1 MIELYVKI
9 DAASNFKVD
18 VDARTSVALNKSLL
32 DITDIQKRNGDFTKT
47 FLLPATEK
55 NNTFFGHWHD
65 VGFQGTYNQYTVQRC
80 QLFDG
85 LNLLVDGNIKLV
97 GYNRNNKTYEVLVFG
112 ALNTVANIIGDQ
124 KMSTIGGN
132 WIHLHDQATIISSWS
147 LAVQGGRVLYPM
159 IDYGY
164 GYGYGTYNIGSSS
177 FPVLLEKLIP
187 GLRLYDLMDR
197 LFIANGIT
205 ITNFADF
212 ITAWD
217 MVYCQLLESPP
228 VGQIATKTFTA
239 DDYGI
244 SFLQIPAAWTV
255 MPFTIPAGDPDY
267 NNTLYEFTAV
277 YPGTYYFEIHIT
289 THGGSPAQVNQVRGW
304 KNNAVQVYFSS
315 QAQNI
320 SNFDRSFSVVLAATD
335 ILEIQ
340 IQTSSTDPL
349 NYIIKNEGD
358 YWKLTQLVTTAVVT
372 PNYDPVETLMKN
384 IRQIDFLKGF
394 LELANYVLIQDPDQ
408 EFSYTL
414 LPIEQW
420 YVEGVTRNYTD
431 KLDISKP
438 IKNSATNDI
447 LSRNV
452 VLSYGNS
459 EDYLNR
465 IYREDNGDNYGT
477 FRDDVNIA
485 NTEQK
490 DKKSELFCPYPTDV
504 VPGAV
509 QTLIIPKWV
518 KAEDDLTLQ
527 KPAKLQLFYFNG
539 LIACNTFY
547 IDYSAAV
554 PAPVSRTTYPN
565 CSNYELI
572 GGVVT
577 AASKDL
583 NFGYAPPFQST
594 YMINGIPVDNLY
606 GLYYSKYLAEIYS
619 PSNRI
624 LNASLLLTPGDVEA
638 LKFNDIIQID
648 IDGTPAAWRPQKM
661 TDYMLDQA
669 KPTKMQLT
677 KAAFG
682 VQPTPGNL
690 IWVYVDPASQIVDK
704 LGLWAINNQGWSVA
718 TPASGPAS
726 MYNSTG
732 TDDMIYTNFG
742 PAWNNTRPWSYI
754 TWIWP
759 VTGVGTCWIMTK
771 GSNVNRE
778 GAVFLW
784 NDGNLYSR
792 VYSSGVDSIGKKTA
806 RPATGAWKMVV
817 TTYDGSGVEAGNK
830 IYYNGVLQIMTTG
843 STGAYSDNPLT
854 GPVNSGE
861 LFDSTVYS
869 TDAHYTNDVRIQ
881 NTELTVNE
889 ILKMFNDEKSKYG
902 L

>member
-47 FLLPATEK
+47 FLLPATER

-97 GYNRNNKTYEVLVFG
+97 GYNRNNKTYEVLVYG

-132 WIHLHDQATIISSWS
+132 WIHLHDFATIVASWS
-147 LAVQGGRVLYPM
+147 LAVQGGRVVYPM

-164 GYGYGTYNIGSSS
+164 GYGYGTYNIGLPAN
-177 FPVLLEKLIP
+177 PVLFEKLIP
-187 GLRLYDLMDR
+187 GLRLYDLLDQ

-217 MVYCQLLESPP
+217 KVYCQLLESPP

-244 SFLQIPAAWTV
+244 SFLQLPAAWTV

-277 YPGTYYFEIHIT
+277 YPGTYFFEIRIT

-320 SNFDRSFSVVLAATD
+320 SNFNRSFSVVLAASD

-340 IQTSSTDPL
+340 IQTSATDPL
-349 NYIIKNEGD
+349 NYIIKGSGD
-358 YWKLTQLVTTAVVT
+358 SWRLTQLVTTAVVT

-394 LELANYVLIQDPDQ
+394 LELANYVLIQDTDQ

-431 KLDISKP
+431 KLDVSQP
-438 IKNSATNDI
+438 LKNSATNDF

-452 VLSYGNS
+452 VLSYANS

-485 NTEQK
+485 NTDQK
-490 DKKSELFCPYPTDV
+490 DKISDLFCPYPTDV
-504 VPGAV
+504 IPGAV

-518 KAEDDLTLQ
+518 KAEDDLSLQ
-527 KPAKLQLFYFNG
+527 KPAKLQLFYYNG
-539 LIACNTFY
+539 LITCNTFY
-547 IDYSAAV
+547 VDYSAAV
-554 PAPVSRTTYPN
+554 PAPVSRTSYPN

-583 NFGYAPPFQST
+583 NFGYSPPFQST
-594 YMINGIPVDNLY
+594 YTINGIPVDTLY
-606 GLYYSKYLAEIYS
+606 GLYFSKYLAEVYS
-619 PSNRI
+619 PSNRV
-624 LNASLLLTPGDVEA
+624 LNCSILLTPGDVEA

-648 IDGTPAAWRPQKM
+648 IDGTPAAWRPQKL
-661 TDYMLDQA
+661 TDYMLDQTR
-669 KPTKMQLT
+669 PTKMKFT
-677 KAAFG
+677 KAEFG
-682 VQPTPGNL
+682 VQPVPGNL

-704 LGLWAINNQGWSVA
+704 LGLWAINNSGWTVA

-726 MYNSTG
+726 MFNNGG

-742 PAWNNTRPWSYI
+742 PALNVTAAWS
-754 TWIWP
+754 WVGWLWQ
-759 VTGVGTCWIMTK
+759 VT
-771 GSNVNRE
+771 NVNTIWAMCKGDNINRE
-778 GAVFLW
+778 AMVFPYTL
-784 NDGNLYSR
+784 NRMFFR
-792 VYSSGVDSIGKKTA
+792 VLSSASDAIGRYA
-806 RPATGAWKMVV
+806 NRPATGVWTMMGC
-817 TTYDGSGVEAGNK
+817 TYDGSGLEAGFN
-830 IYYNGVLQIMTTG
+830 IYYNGVLQTMF
-843 STGAYSDNPLT
+843 SGAAGTYSHNPLT

-861 LFDSTVYS
+861 LFNSTVYS
-869 TDAHYTNDVRIQ
+869 TDQHYLNDVRIQ
-881 NTELTVNE
+881 NQELTVAE
-889 ILKMFNDEKSKYG
+889 LLKLFNDEKAKYG